1 MLKDTQQL
9 KTLFK
14 YDNKECLDLSF
25 VKFSPYRI
33 INVNNSRRVD
43 TLLGYWVDK
52 PPLFKKYDEFLYE
65 YLQQFLDKIQSP
77 ARRKTLVVFK
87 YSLSANIKDIL
98 GKLRKKNV
106 DVILVSPGFIFNLP
120 IIPNHLQLL
129 NRPSSSEPLNVIY
142 EQLVDVIKKPEFNR
156 FEFNNY
162 LPKSKR

>member
-1 MLKDTQQL
+1 MLKDIMLKDTQQL

-33 INVNNSRRVD
+33 I
-43 TLLGYWVDK
+43 
-52 PPLFKKYDEFLYE
+52 
-65 YLQQFLDKIQSP
+65 
-77 ARRKTLVVFK
+77 TLVVFK

-129 NRPSSSEPLNVIY
+129 NRPSSSEPLNVVY